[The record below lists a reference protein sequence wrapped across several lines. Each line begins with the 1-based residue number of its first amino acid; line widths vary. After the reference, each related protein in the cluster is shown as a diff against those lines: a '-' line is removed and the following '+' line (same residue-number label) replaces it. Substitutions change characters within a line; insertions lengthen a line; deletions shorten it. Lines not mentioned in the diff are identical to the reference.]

1 MAGEDRH
8 RQEEFV
14 VTYADQEGRRHRI
27 VVRGGFVL
35 DLSAG
40 RPAILVAELSHE
52 EGIEQA
58 EAVVFGGEFDAGY
71 LARAEAGEAALG
83 RRLTAEDLRRAHRA
97 EPEHGDAVGQA
108 DDERRLAA

>member
-1 MAGEDRH
+1 MAAVER
-8 RQEEFV
+8 RSEALV
-14 VTYADQEGRRHRI
+14 ASYADRDGRRHRI
-27 VVRGGFVL
+27 VVRGGLVL

-40 RPAILVAELSHE
+40 GPAILVAELSHE

-71 LARAEAGEAALG
+71 LARAEAGEKALG